1 MTETSDDPGD
11 ERGEPDDGD
20 GPDSAAWP
28 AADVPGENPVDAI
41 FRHGFEDM
49 VTRHGF
55 ERDGRYHT
63 TRTRPG
69 RIETAAIMLK
79 KGMLGDV
86 VYDATVVFFPA
97 LEELARKLLGP
108 RFSLARRY
116 DQVTYRHL
124 DHAHIGFSDLEY
136 RARNAAWEKRP
147 ALYRMF
153 VSRPRHIIRMAGV
166 GFKGAVLVAHD
177 LAGIPGYSIDLQMV
191 PKSGRL
197 REGHFYNVPDIG
209 AYELAP
215 TDLALLSAYLSAMW
229 EEYLPPWLARF
240 EVDPLTALIEERET
254 PFVGPEQVAA
264 DPDPTRIANSVIGSV
279 VAHLH
284 WQRRDAAREM
294 LRLTLL
300 AHEKAPDKVHGRAF
314 EQAHEIFLV
323 AMAEELASGQAIGDD
338 GIPDDRNRLTGHFR
352 HPAVLNFARLR
363 HLMISE
369 FGEDPGL
376 PSRFHKPSSP
386 APKPPA
392 AS

>member
-1 MTETSDDPGD
+1 MTETTD
-11 ERGEPDDGD
+11 ETDEPEEGD
-20 GPDSAAWP
+20 GPGTGSSPP
-28 AADVPGENPVDAI
+28 ADPADEHPVDVI
-41 FRHGFEDM
+41 FRHGFEDT
-49 VTRHGF
+49 VKRQGF
-55 ERDGRYHT
+55 RRDGRYHT

-79 KGMLGDV
+79 KGMPGDV

-97 LEELARKLLGP
+97 LEQLAGKLLGP
-108 RFSLARRY
+108 RFRLARRY
-116 DQVTYRHL
+116 DQVTYRHRS
-124 DHAHIGFSDLEY
+124 HAYVRFSDLEY
-136 RARNAAWEKRP
+136 QPRNAAWEKRP

-153 VSRPRHIIRMAGV
+153 VNRPLHIMAGV
-166 GFKGAVLVAHD
+166 GVGFRGVVLSVHNVD
-177 LAGIPGYSIDLQMV
+177 GMPGFSVDHQEIR
-191 PKSGRL
+191 KSGRV
-197 REGHFYNVPDIG
+197 RDGHPYGTNDIG
-209 AYELAP
+209 SYEFEP
-215 TDLALLSAYLSAMW
+215 TDLALLGAYLSAMW

-240 EVDPLTALIEERET
+240 EGDPLTALIEERET

-300 AHEKAPDKVHGRAF
+300 AHEKAAPDKVHGRAF

-352 HPAVLNFARLR
+352 HPVVLNYARLR

-376 PSRFHKPSSP
+376 PSQLR
-386 APKPPA
+386 
-392 AS
+392 